1 MEVLDPYLDKFN
13 SLEKRE
19 KTAVLALAAFFAIL
33 ILYFAMW
40 SPIYAYHQDSL
51 QKRDTQFSLIQ
62 YMRAGEKRARSSSS
76 SQKAKPTGQSLIT
89 EISNSAQKLGIKPNR
104 MQPEGENSVSI
115 WFDNVVFN
123 DLINWIEQLNER
135 EGVDIQQISIDR
147 QDNPGTV
154 NARLVLRG

>member
-19 KTAVLALAAFFAIL
+19 KTALLALAAFFAIL

-40 SPIYAYHQDSL
+40 SPIYVYHQDSL